1 VSLRIYF
8 EVHASDC
15 EEPESE
21 QCGFPAQGS
30 TIMTDE
36 GSTDTVARR
45 PAGSSAAGL
54 GQLPVVAIVGRP
66 NAGKSLLFNRLIH
79 GQRAIV
85 DSQPGVTRDR
95 NIAVA
100 HWQDRAFLLVD
111 TGGFEDRDASA
122 LAAAVRAQ
130 GAQAAEEADLVIA
143 LFDGRE
149 GLNPTDRDFV
159 QRLRRLRKPVL
170 IAVNKLDTPTHE
182 DAAAEF
188 FALGAEEVLPI
199 SAAHG
204 LGVAALMD
212 RVVALLPEPHAPR
225 EHAGE
230 AVTLAIVGRPNVGKS
245 SLLNRLVGHERAV
258 VDATPGTTRD
268 PVDIPFCHGGKS
280 YVFVDTAGIRR
291 RPRVHEQIERSSVV
305 RALRAL
311 ARADVA
317 LLVLDATEGM
327 RDQDAR
333 IAGYAW
339 ERGRALL
346 LVINK
351 WDAVPRARRDRPRV
365 LGTIHRQYPTLAEVP
380 AVFVSARTG
389 AHLDEL
395 FPALE
400 NLLAA
405 HHRVV
410 RTVHLNQVLEAAA
423 RAQAP
428 PSSGGKRPRFFYAT
442 QTGTAPPSFTVFCNH
457 PELVATAYERYLAN
471 AFREAFDL
479 RGTPLRLRLRAR
491 RRQPS

>member
-1 VSLRIYF
+1 MHTTTL
-8 EVHASDC
+8 
-15 EEPESE
+15 
-21 QCGFPAQGS
+21 
-30 TIMTDE
+30 TMTDD
-36 GSTDTVARR
+36 GQAPDATARANAR
-45 PAGSSAAGL
+45 VVDR

-66 NAGKSLLFNRLIH
+66 NAGKSTLFNRLVH
-79 GQRAIV
+79 RQRAIV

-95 NIAVA
+95 NVAVA
-100 HWQDRAFLLVD
+100 RWRDTAFRLVD
-111 TGGFEDRDASA
+111 TGGFDDRDASA
-122 LAAAVRAQ
+122 LAASVRAQ
-130 GAQAAEEADLVIA
+130 GARAADEADVVVA

-170 IAVNKLDTPTHE
+170 FAVNKLDTPAHE

-188 FALGAEEVLPI
+188 FALGADDVLSI

-204 LGVAALMD
+204 LGVAALLD
-212 RVVALLPEPHAPR
+212 RVVALLPEPPAQAQHA
-225 EHAGE
+225 EA

-245 SLLNRLVGHERAV
+245 SLLNRIVGHERAI

-268 PVDIPFCHGGKS
+268 PVDMPFSHGGRS
-280 YVFVDTAGIRR
+280 YVLVDTAGIRR
-291 RPRVHEQIERSSVV
+291 RPRVHEAIERSSAA

-311 ARADVA
+311 GRAELA
-317 LLVLDATEGM
+317 ILVLDATEGM
-327 RDQDAR
+327 MDQDAR

-339 ERGRALL
+339 DRGRALL

-365 LGTIHRQYPTLAEVP
+365 LGTIHRQYPTLADVP
-380 AVFVSARTG
+380 AVFLSARTG

-400 NLLAA
+400 VLLAA
-405 HHRVV
+405 HRREV

-442 QTGTAPPSFTVFCNH
+442 QTGTAPPNFTIFCNH
-457 PELVATAYERYLAN
+457 PELVSTAYERYLAN
-471 AFREAFDL
+471 AFRNAFDL
-479 RGTPLRLRLRAR
+479 RGTPLRLRFRAR
-491 RRQPS
+491 PRQ